1 MATPESPTPSSNKF
15 LLYLIL
21 IVCGITAFY
30 SYKSL
35 QAVQHLTDELLPE
48 EAELPAPGEPVN
60 KKPVRKGAIEVAAT
74 YRIEDRYVSY
84 GGIKEPDYLGDQEGQ
99 VIVNISVDKSGD
111 VKKTSIN
118 NTSTIS
124 DPEVLEAARKAA
136 LKTNFNFNFDA
147 PNLQSG
153 TITYTFKIQ

>member
-1 MATPESPTPSSNKF
+1 MNTPKP

-30 SYKSL
+30 SYKTL
-35 QAVQHLTDELLPE
+35 DTVQRLTEELLPE
-48 EAELPAPGEPVN
+48 EDETMAPGEPVD
-60 KKPVRKGAIEVAAT
+60 KKPVRKGAIEVAST

-118 NTSTIS
+118 KASTIT

-147 PNLQSG
+147 PLQSG
-153 TITYTFKIQ
+153 TITYTFKRK

>member
-1 MATPESPTPSSNKF
+1 MNTPKP

-30 SYKSL
+30 SYKTL
-35 QAVQHLTDELLPE
+35 QSVERLRDELLPE
-48 EAELPAPGEPVN
+48 EDETLAPGEPVER
-60 KKPVRKGAIEVAAT
+60 KLVRKGTIEVT
-74 YRIEDRYVSY
+74 SSYRIEDRYVSY
-84 GGIKEPDYLGDQEGQ
+84 GGIVAPDYLGEEEGQ
-99 VIVNISVDKSGD
+99 AVVNISVSKSGD

-118 NTSTIS
+118 NASTIS

-136 LKTNFNFNFDA
+136 LKTSFNYNYDA

-153 TITYTFKIQ
+153 TITYTFKRK